1 MTQTGRGARII
12 LLSDARSVRRAFTL
26 LELLVVLV
34 LISISAA
41 ATVPQLNG
49 TLGRWQLRETARNL
63 QMTLEV
69 AAQWAGVRQEAV
81 VFALD
86 AARGTF
92 RLRLPAPGRAGG
104 RGALPAG
111 RQSLGRSVAIAR
123 MEGLTDQG
131 AEKVL
136 VFGPDGTSPAA
147 TIVLTN
153 GRAQASRETSWQIV
167 LDGRGAVRCREGLD
181 DETTR

>member
-1 MTQTGRGARII
+1 MTSRTPVSPNTRH
-12 LLSDARSVRRAFTL
+12 AFTL

-49 TLGRWQLRETARNL
+49 TLGRWQLRETAHNL

-86 AARGTF
+86 ASHGTF
-92 RLRLPAPGRAGG
+92 SLRLPAPGRAGG

-111 RQSLGRSVAIAR
+111 RQSLGQGVAIAR

-131 AEKVL
+131 AEHIL
-136 VFGPDGTSPAA
+136 VFGPDGTSPPA
-147 TIVLTN
+147 TIVLTD

-167 LDGRGAVRCREGLD
+167 LDGRGAVRCQEGRD